1 MRSLW
6 GFAVAVTVAS
16 VVCLPAS
23 ADDAEPNI
31 GVHAGTSDET
41 FDVDAILREVPSGTV
56 VNTSSTSDGPPTQ
69 YIQAPLCV
77 STTTRSDQSPACP
90 NGDPIEEL
98 CLDGSQA
105 QLPWWFRTQG
115 ADGYWSEWQIYRDY
129 TCPTDAPLLA
139 AIQREWT
146 QLHPQP
152 SDIAL
157 QPNTGWVI
165 ATVPTVAMAGDAP
178 RLHQATLLGAP
189 VEIRATAS
197 AYRWDWGD
205 GSHTQTSDPGHPY
218 PRATLTH
225 TYPHA
230 SAAATV
236 ALTTTWT
243 GQFRINGGAW
253 MPFDST
259 ITSASTPVNLVV
271 YDPRSRL
278 VDCDLQQHCRVEAHG

>member
-1 MRSLW
+1 MIAAAFVALVAAIVP
-6 GFAVAVTVAS
+6 FAQGNDDWRDFTSHANDENYLVDGIGGANA
-16 VVCLPAS
+16 PAT
-23 ADDAEPNI
+23 ANPA
-31 GVHAGTSDET
+31 
-41 FDVDAILREVPSGTV
+41 
-56 VNTSSTSDGPPTQ
+56 SSTSTATGPPKQ

-165 ATVPTVAMAGDAP
+165 ATVPTVAMAGDAT
-178 RLHQATLLGAP
+178 RLHQATLLGAA
-189 VEIRATAS
+189 VDIRATAS
-197 AYRWDWGD
+197 GYRWDWGD
-205 GSHTQTSDPGHPY
+205 GSHTQTSDPGRPY
-218 PRATLTH
+218 PHATLTH